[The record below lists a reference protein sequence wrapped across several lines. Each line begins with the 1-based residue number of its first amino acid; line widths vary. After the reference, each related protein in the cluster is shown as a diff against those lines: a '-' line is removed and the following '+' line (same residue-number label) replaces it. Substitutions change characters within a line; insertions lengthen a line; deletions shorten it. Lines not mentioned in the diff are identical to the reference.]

1 MTSLT
6 FHDIGL
12 RPTQIR
18 AVERRARKQGKSPS
32 EYIRALVERDLRIG
46 DSFDDVLRPVRAGFE
61 KAGVTEEELD
71 GLVAQARK
79 AVHARQSKRKAR
91 K

>member
-71 GLVAQARK
+71 GLVAQARR
-79 AVHARQSKRKAR
+79 AAHARQSKRKAR